1 MKKNKRHSDLPLFDF
16 IAHEK
21 DSGQPSNN
29 QSLSVESVRFF
40 GGLKLIKNE
49 IDRKRKGGMLETLS
63 RCPAGSILEKIVN
76 LFWERT
82 DMPLNMAFWFTLAS
96 LGGFLTQNN
105 KRIKFGSQRIAPNLW
120 ISVLAK
126 SCSGKT
132 WILDRIMEISKNE
145 IVFNGSGYQ
154 SKAAF
159 IADMASKPEEGKP
172 PLKHGILVIDELAQ
186 TVKLFRSNG
195 AGATLKEAFLKS
207 YDGKMS
213 HTTLQTGKTEVSDIN
228 ITILGATVLSTF
240 ADSITPEDLQDG
252 FLQRIMLIIANESE
266 RNMQNWPYKIDEPD
280 IAELKGYFETYAGK
294 AKKINEFTLTPEAE
308 NIWKD
313 WYFKHFNADLESH
326 YKRYLW
332 ATLKIAAIFN
342 TLLESD
348 GIIGEADISWALRTT
363 ENALESLYIVMDK
376 YLAFDKW
383 EKLIQKARMEYEKNP
398 DISDRDICRKLT
410 LNRKV
415 LNLIKTNLEDRG
427 YAVFHA
433 NAV

>member
-1 MKKNKRHSDLPLFDF
+1 
-16 IAHEK
+16 
-21 DSGQPSNN
+21 
-29 QSLSVESVRFF
+29 
-40 GGLKLIKNE
+40 
-49 IDRKRKGGMLETLS
+49 
-63 RCPAGSILEKIVN
+63 
-76 LFWERT
+76 
-82 DMPLNMAFWFTLAS
+82 
-96 LGGFLTQNN
+96 
-105 KRIKFGSQRIAPNLW
+105 
-120 ISVLAK
+120 
-126 SCSGKT
+126 
-132 WILDRIMEISKNE
+132 
-145 IVFNGSGYQ
+145 
-154 SKAAF
+154 
-159 IADMASKPEEGKP
+159 
-172 PLKHGILVIDELAQ
+172 
-186 TVKLFRSNG
+186 
-195 AGATLKEAFLKS
+195 
-207 YDGKMS
+207 MS

-266 RNMQNWPYKIDEPD
+266 RNMQNWPYKKIDEPD

-410 LNRKV
+410 LNRKF
-415 LNLIKTNLEDRG
+415 KS
-427 YAVFHA
+427 Y
-433 NAV
+433 